1 MVLTRSRMSNSEV
14 SRVVVMGAGDS
25 KLEHGMSTHLLL
37 TEDGP
42 VAVLTLNRPEKLN
55 ALDASLLAEVA
66 RVTAEL
72 TARPGPARPRV
83 VILTG
88 AGDKAFAAGADVA
101 ELSNLSAAE
110 ARAVSANGHRAG
122 RTLEEAP
129 FPVIAA
135 VNGFALG
142 GGCELA
148 LACDF
153 IYASD
158 NAKLGQPEVKLGVI
172 PGFGGTQR
180 LARRVGVAKT
190 KELCMTG
197 DPIDAAEAL
206 RIGLVDLVCPA
217 AELMAKVKAT
227 AAKIAAN
234 GPLAVADVKRLVHM
248 GQSMALE
255 HALSLEAKSF
265 GLLFAT
271 ADQREGM
278 AAFLAKP
285 RRAAQFKGQ

>member
-1 MVLTRSRMSNSEV
+1 MTTFETI
-14 SRVVVMGAGDS
+14 
-25 KLEHGMSTHLLL
+25 KLAV
-37 TEDGP
+37 DGP
-42 VAVLTLNRPEKLN
+42 LAIITVDRPPALN
-55 ALDASLLAEVA
+55 ALSSQVISELTQAVASLEVA
-66 RVTAEL
+66 DEV
-72 TARPGPARPRV
+72 RV
-83 VILTG
+83 VTITG
-88 AGDKAFAAGADVA
+88 AGEKAFIAGADIA
-101 ELSNLSAAE
+101 EMQDLTPHQAE
-110 ARAVSANGHRAG
+110 AFAMMGGALGHAIE
-122 RTLEEAP
+122 TSEKP
-129 FPVIAA
+129 YIAA

-148 LACDF
+148 LSCDF

-180 LARRVGVAKT
+180 LARRVGVAKA

-206 RIGLVDLVCPA
+206 RIGLVDLVVPA
-217 AELMAKVKAT
+217 AELMTRVKVVT
-227 AAKIAAN
+227 AKIAAN
-234 GPLAVADVKRLVHM
+234 GPLAVAEVKRLVHQ
-248 GQSMALE
+248 GQSMALD
-255 HALSLEAKSF
+255 HALAHEAKSF